1 LIRKF
6 VEAKAA
12 NQSKV
17 TIWGTGTPTR
27 EFLFVEDAARA
38 IVLAT
43 EKLETDEPINIGV
56 GREISIGKLA
66 EMIAAATGYHGSL
79 EFDTSRPDG
88 QPRRCLDVSRAR
100 DMLGFEAEVSLA
112 EGLRRT
118 IDWYRAQGDIARA
131 A

>member
-1 LIRKF
+1 M
-6 VEAKAA
+6 
-12 NQSKV
+12 